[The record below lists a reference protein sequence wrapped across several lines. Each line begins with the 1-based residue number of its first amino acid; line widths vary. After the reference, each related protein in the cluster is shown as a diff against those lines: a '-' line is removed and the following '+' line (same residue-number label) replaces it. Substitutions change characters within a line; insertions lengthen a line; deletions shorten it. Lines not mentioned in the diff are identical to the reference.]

1 MISNFSSSLFNL
13 GIILIVFSAIVYIV
27 KTKLTEMDKKISSLS
42 SVVESVVSVL
52 NDKNTT
58 NNDNSIKNNPE
69 KTLVSDDED
78 DEDDDDEDSGSDS
91 DDGDDEDDENS
102 KFNSDIKEI
111 VNHDN
116 SIKLDEVELLR
127 TDEDPEKSIL
137 GMNFETYDSIDDNME
152 AQKHAEQF
160 SNSNLEA
167 GIFSN
172 NDEEKDKDSK
182 DLHHSSMTVKE
193 LKKIVSEKG
202 GKVSGKSK
210 DELLAYLNNN

>member
-42 SVVESVVSVL
+42 SVAESVVSVL

-78 DEDDDDEDSGSDS
+78 DEDEGSESDS
-91 DDGDDEDDENS
+91 DDGDDEDDGNS

-111 VNHDN
+111 VNDDTV
-116 SIKLDEVELLR
+116 KLDEVELLR
-127 TDEDPEKSIL
+127 NDEDPEKSIL
-137 GMNFETYDSIDDNME
+137 GMNFKTYDSIDDNME

-172 NDEEKDKDSK
+172 DEEKEKDTK
-182 DLHHSSMTVKE
+182 DLTYSSMTVKE

-202 GKVSGKSK
+202 GKISGKSK